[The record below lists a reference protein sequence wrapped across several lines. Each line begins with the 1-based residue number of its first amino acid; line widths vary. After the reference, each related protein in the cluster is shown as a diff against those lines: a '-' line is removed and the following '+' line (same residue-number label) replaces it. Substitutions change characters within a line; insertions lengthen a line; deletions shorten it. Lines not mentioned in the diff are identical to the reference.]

1 MTAKSHFCWVFPDRA
16 CAPLMDFATFP
27 QAILFGFAG
36 KNRRDSSSPLFVR
49 RGVRRPLPSLTGV
62 RERSAERRYGLHL
75 APCGAA
81 YRLTGTRTP
90 RRSTVAF
97 VVPRDRAS
105 GAGPEGCP
113 SRYPGGFR
121 HPSSGPVQPLK
132 AAPVVGR
139 TVTRGVPGRGLRIPG
154 RRRHTRLRQLSA
166 PRRRPHVSKAC
177 LQYRAIRTAQ

>member
-1 MTAKSHFCWVFPDRA
+1 MHEGSPHPARFARDPPPPGEGEPLHIRASVPDSVFVQQTRFIVPMVWSA
-16 CAPLMDFATFP
+16 W
-27 QAILFGFAG
+27 
-36 KNRRDSSSPLFVR
+36 VR
-49 RGVRRPLPSLTGV
+49 RLFPSLTGV

-81 YRLTGTRTP
+81 YRVTGTRTP

-154 RRRHTRLRQLSA
+154 RRRHTLLHQIDASR
-166 PRRRPHVSKAC
+166 
-177 LQYRAIRTAQ
+177 

>member
-1 MTAKSHFCWVFPDRA
+1 MDARVKPGHDTAFWAGIPFFSDSLVKQPA
-16 CAPLMDFATFP
+16 CIAVRRTASLRSPMHAHS
-27 QAILFGFAG
+27 
-36 KNRRDSSSPLFVR
+36 NRRDSSPLLFGR
-49 RGVRRPLPSLTGV
+49 RGVRLLFLSLTGV

-121 HPSSGPVQPLK
+121 RPSSVPVQPLK

-154 RRRHTRLRQLSA
+154 RRRHTLLRQHDAS
-166 PRRRPHVSKAC
+166 
-177 LQYRAIRTAQ
+177 

>member
-1 MTAKSHFCWVFPDRA
+1 MSVCNERIRKNVHCRNIAWMPGSSPGMTPPCGLRPLYSPIHLSNSPRSRAKSQLA
-16 CAPLMDFATFP
+16 
-27 QAILFGFAG
+27 
-36 KNRRDSSSPLFVR
+36 NRRDSSPLLFVR
-49 RGVRRPLPSLTGV
+49 RGGRRPLPSLTGV

-81 YRLTGTRTP
+81 CRVTGTRTP

-113 SRYPGGFR
+113 SRYPDGFR
-121 HPSSGPVQPLK
+121 RPSSVPVQPLK

-154 RRRHTRLRQLSA
+154 RRRHTLLRQHDAS
-166 PRRRPHVSKAC
+166 
-177 LQYRAIRTAQ
+177 